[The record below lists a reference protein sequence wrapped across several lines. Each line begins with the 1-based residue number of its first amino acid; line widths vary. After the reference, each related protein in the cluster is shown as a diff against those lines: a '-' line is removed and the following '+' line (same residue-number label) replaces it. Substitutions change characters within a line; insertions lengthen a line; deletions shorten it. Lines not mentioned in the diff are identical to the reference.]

1 MNAGTNHSELSY
13 DNIAHDIDVL
23 EKNAGEYPFSS
34 LTQYLLLRHY
44 RKSNQPGFQ
53 NLLKKTALY
62 FNNYHWLQ
70 FQLSQI
76 ETKTTENKF
85 VNETGYKTKSH
96 DNQNHFAIATD
107 EQINMHQN
115 SRVDTLET
123 KKFIPDTQDLGFHI
137 ENYYEE
143 EKQANGETYSENSSR
158 HEEEY
163 IPDSQTLGTRIDNFP
178 EYEVQQ
184 GYENVAPEII
194 QDEVTIPP
202 TEELGTHL
210 ENIPETER
218 AYNTE
223 VATEIIHSEE
233 MDSHTEMIKPAEQI
247 AENVDSF
254 DNKPTKII
262 SADQISKIENTGV
275 EPLAFEPLH
284 TVDYFAS
291 QGIRITEESLK
302 NDKLGAQMKSF
313 TDWLKSMKKLHT
325 SKLPEQ
331 NSLAEDIIQSAAEV
345 SNIDTEVLTEAMAE
359 VLIKQDKKEKAIE
372 MYTKLS
378 LINTS
383 KSAYFTAKIESIKS
397 T

>member
-76 ETKTTENKF
+76 ETETTENKF

-194 QDEVTIPP
+194 QD
-202 TEELGTHL
+202 
-210 ENIPETER
+210 
-218 AYNTE
+218 
-223 VATEIIHSEE
+223 
-233 MDSHTEMIKPAEQI
+233 
-247 AENVDSF
+247 
-254 DNKPTKII
+254 
-262 SADQISKIENTGV
+262 
-275 EPLAFEPLH
+275 
-284 TVDYFAS
+284 
-291 QGIRITEESLK
+291 
-302 NDKLGAQMKSF
+302 
-313 TDWLKSMKKLHT
+313 
-325 SKLPEQ
+325 
-331 NSLAEDIIQSAAEV
+331 
-345 SNIDTEVLTEAMAE
+345 
-359 VLIKQDKKEKAIE
+359 
-372 MYTKLS
+372 
-378 LINTS
+378 
-383 KSAYFTAKIESIKS
+383 
-397 T
+397 